1 MILYREKT
9 QIRFCINITDMGKRE
24 KMLHF
29 EIRYRDMP
37 FCSVKEHSERTF
49 CCMITRNDNS

>member
-9 QIRFCINITDMGKRE
+9 RIRFCIYITDTGKRE
-24 KMLHF
+24 KILHF

-37 FCSVKEHSERTF
+37 FCSVLFLYEKNIQTKERSAA
-49 CCMITRNDNS
+49 